1 MHVQVQVHVFI
12 NLMSVGRGLKYLQ
25 LGYSNHPLCACM
37 CVFYHLISETTC
49 SCYQYKL
56 SMDRTGYEREYLQ
69 AIKILI

>member
-12 NLMSVGRGLKYLQ
+12 NLSVGRGLKYLQ

-37 CVFYHLISETTC
+37 CVFYHLILET
-49 SCYQYKL
+49 CYPYKF
-56 SMDRTGYEREYLQ
+56 SMDRTGYKRQYLQ